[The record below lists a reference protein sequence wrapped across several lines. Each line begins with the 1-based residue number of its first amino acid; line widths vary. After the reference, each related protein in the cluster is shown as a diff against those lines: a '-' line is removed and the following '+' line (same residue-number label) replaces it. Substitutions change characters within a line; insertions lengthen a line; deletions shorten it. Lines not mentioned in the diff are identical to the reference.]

1 MPQRIDLDQQAAE
14 ARRPIDANWSPKKKK
29 AVGLAAGAVALLALT
44 GGVWAALSARQPGL
58 PTSAEDVLSVMSSPA
73 FEKMSSDRK
82 SQYIA
87 EAQRIMRDMSDE
99 DRAKLREDERA
110 RKAMEQMRNEMFDEM
125 ARRFARGE
133 PMQWPGAPG
142 AGERREGPSPEELR
156 RRREQAEQ
164 MSEEDRAAR
173 MEQMRQ
179 RINQQFDSQVSGG
192 NAQSGGL
199 RSEMFKRGMG
209 GMRGGGGRPG
219 GGGGGGGRGG

>member
-1 MPQRIDLDQQAAE
+1 MPQRIDLDQQAAD

-29 AVGLAAGAVALLALT
+29 VVGLAAGAVALLALT

-58 PTSAEDVLSVMSSPA
+58 PNNAEDVLSVMSSPA

-87 EAQRIMRDMSDE
+87 EAQRIMRDMSEE

-133 PMQWPGAPG
+133 PLQFPG
-142 AGERREGPSPEELR
+142 AGERREGPSPEEMR
-156 RRREQAEQ
+156 RRREEAEK
-164 MSEEDRAAR
+164 MSDEDRAAR
-173 MEQMRQ
+173 MEQFRQ
-179 RINQQFDSQVSGG
+179 RMNQQFDAQVSGG

-219 GGGGGGGRGG
+219 GGGGGGGGRGG